1 MTKHVALSSFIMI
14 IATFLFVISDSVI
27 NYLSPQG
34 IQFYHYVFYG
44 APVFFIVPIY
54 LFLNGSLKKYMGS
67 TNYFIP
73 IIRGLII
80 IPLPFL
86 GFLALKYISL
96 PEFTTLLLS
105 LSIFHV
111 IIAVVFLNEKIN
123 YIVVVSLL
131 IGMLGVVLVMQ
142 PGFNNFT
149 FYYFI
154 VLLIAFLLSISNVLV
169 NKFYNVCS
177 SVGYFIYGGIF
188 THSISILLFIF
199 DPLIINF
206 NILLLI
212 ILGSICSNLGL
223 ALIVVAYKKAQK
235 YFGAISCLIYI
246 QIFWSLIFGL
256 IFFNEILNLFAIVGA
271 LLIIIS
277 GVLAV
282 PAQYKQINEF
292 DQNI

>member
-1 MTKHVALSSFIMI
+1 MPKHIALSSLIMI

-44 APVFFIVPIY
+44 APAFFIVPIY
-54 LFLNGSLKKYMGS
+54 LFLNGSFKKYMVS

-73 IIRGLII
+73 IIRGLIF

-105 LSIFHV
+105 LSLFHV

-123 YIVVVSLL
+123 YIIILSLL
-131 IGMLGVVLVMQ
+131 IGMFGVVLVIQ

-188 THSISILLFIF
+188 THSISILLFIS
-199 DPLIINF
+199 DPLIISF
-206 NILLLI
+206 NIMLLI
-212 ILGSICSNLGL
+212 FLGSICYNLGL

-256 IFFNEILNLFAIVGA
+256 IFFNEILNLLAIIGA

-277 GVLAV
+277 GVLAL

-292 DQNI
+292 DQNR

>member
-1 MTKHVALSSFIMI
+1 MTKHIALSSLIMI

-44 APVFFIVPIY
+44 APAFFIVPIY
-54 LFLNGSLKKYMGS
+54 LFLNGSFKKYMVS

-73 IIRGLII
+73 IIRGLIF

-105 LSIFHV
+105 LSLFHV

-123 YIVVVSLL
+123 YIIILSLL
-131 IGMLGVVLVMQ
+131 IGMFGVVLVIQ

-188 THSISILLFIF
+188 THSVSILLFIF
-199 DPLIINF
+199 DPLVINF
-206 NILLLI
+206 KIFLR
-212 ILGSICSNLGL
+212 
-223 ALIVVAYKKAQK
+223 
-235 YFGAISCLIYI
+235 FFISHY
-246 QIFWSLIFGL
+246 
-256 IFFNEILNLFAIVGA
+256 
-271 LLIIIS
+271 
-277 GVLAV
+277 
-282 PAQYKQINEF
+282 Y
-292 DQNI
+292 

>member
-1 MTKHVALSSFIMI
+1 MPKHIALSSLIMI

-282 PAQYKQINEF
+282 PAQYKQINEL
-292 DQNI
+292 DQNK

>member
-1 MTKHVALSSFIMI
+1 MTKHLALSSLIMI

-27 NYLSPQG
+27 NYLSPQN
-34 IQFYHYVFYG
+34 IQFYHYMFYG

-54 LFLNGSLKKYMGS
+54 LFLSGRLKKYMIS

-73 IIRGLII
+73 IIRGLIF

-105 LSIFHV
+105 LSLFQI

-123 YIVVVSLL
+123 YIIILSLL
-131 IGMLGVVLVMQ
+131 IGMLGVILVMQ
-142 PGFNNFT
+142 PGFSNFT

-206 NILLLI
+206 KIFLLI
-212 ILGSICSNLGL
+212 LLGSICYNLAL
-223 ALIVVAYKKAQK
+223 ALIIIAYKKSQR

-246 QIFWSLIFGL
+246 QIFWSLIFGF
-256 IFFNEILNLFAIVGA
+256 IFFNEILNLLAIIGA

-277 GVLAV
+277 GVLAL

-292 DQNI
+292 DQNR

>member
-1 MTKHVALSSFIMI
+1 MTKHVALSSLIMI

-44 APVFFIVPIY
+44 APAFFIVPIY
-54 LFLNGSLKKYMGS
+54 LFLNGSFKKYMVS

-73 IIRGLII
+73 IIRGLIF

-105 LSIFHV
+105 LSLFHV

-123 YIVVVSLL
+123 YIIILSLL
-131 IGMLGVVLVMQ
+131 IGMFGVVLVIQ

-212 ILGSICSNLGL
+212 FLGSICYNLGL

-277 GVLAV
+277 GVIAV

-292 DQNI
+292 DQNR

>member
-1 MTKHVALSSFIMI
+1 MTKHIALSSLIMI

-44 APVFFIVPIY
+44 APAFFIVPIY
-54 LFLNGSLKKYMGS
+54 LFLNGSFNKYMVS

-73 IIRGLII
+73 IIRGLIF

-105 LSIFHV
+105 LSLFHV

-123 YIVVVSLL
+123 YIIILSLL

-212 ILGSICSNLGL
+212 FLGSICYNLGL

-277 GVLAV
+277 GVIAV

-292 DQNI
+292 DQNR

>member
-282 PAQYKQINEF
+282 PAQYKQINES

>member
-1 MTKHVALSSFIMI
+1 MTKHIALSSLIMI

-44 APVFFIVPIY
+44 APAFFIVPIY
-54 LFLNGSLKKYMGS
+54 LFLNGSFKKYMVS

-73 IIRGLII
+73 IIRGLIF

-105 LSIFHV
+105 LSLFHV

-123 YIVVVSLL
+123 YIIILSLL
-131 IGMLGVVLVMQ
+131 IGMFGVVLVIQ

-212 ILGSICSNLGL
+212 FLGSICYNLGL

-292 DQNI
+292 DQNR

>member
-1 MTKHVALSSFIMI
+1 MTKHVALSSLIMI

-44 APVFFIVPIY
+44 APAFFIVPIY
-54 LFLNGSLKKYMGS
+54 LFLNGSFKKYMAS

-73 IIRGLII
+73 IIRGLIF

-105 LSIFHV
+105 LSLFHV

-123 YIVVVSLL
+123 YIIILSLL

-154 VLLIAFLLSISNVLV
+154 VLFIAFLLSISNVLV

-212 ILGSICSNLGL
+212 FLGSICYNLGL

-256 IFFNEILNLFAIVGA
+256 IFFNEILNLFAIAGA

-282 PAQYKQINEF
+282 PAQYKQINEL
-292 DQNI
+292 DQNR

>member
-1 MTKHVALSSFIMI
+1 MTKHVALSSLIMI

-44 APVFFIVPIY
+44 APAFFIVPIY
-54 LFLNGSLKKYMGS
+54 LFLNGSFKKYMVS

-73 IIRGLII
+73 IIRGLIF

-105 LSIFHV
+105 LSLFHV

-123 YIVVVSLL
+123 YIIIFSLL

-169 NKFYNVCS
+169 NKFYKVCS
-177 SVGYFIYGGIF
+177 TVGYFIYGGIF
-188 THSISILLFIF
+188 THTISILLFIF

-212 ILGSICSNLGL
+212 FLGSICYNLGL

-256 IFFNEILNLFAIVGA
+256 IFFNEILNLFAIIGA

-277 GVLAV
+277 GIIAV

-292 DQNI
+292 DQNR

>member
-1 MTKHVALSSFIMI
+1 MTKHVALSSLIMI

-44 APVFFIVPIY
+44 APAFFIVPIY
-54 LFLNGSLKKYMGS
+54 LFLNGSFKKYMVS

-73 IIRGLII
+73 IIRGLIF

-105 LSIFHV
+105 LSLFHV

-123 YIVVVSLL
+123 YIIILSLL
-131 IGMLGVVLVMQ
+131 IGMFGVVLVIQ

-212 ILGSICSNLGL
+212 FLGSICYNLGL

-277 GVLAV
+277 GVLAI
-282 PAQYKQINEF
+282 PAQRKQINKLN
-292 DQNI
+292 QNI

>member
-1 MTKHVALSSFIMI
+1 MTKHLALSSLIMI

-44 APVFFIVPIY
+44 APAFFIVPIY
-54 LFLNGSLKKYMGS
+54 LFLNGSFKKYMVS

-73 IIRGLII
+73 IIRGLIF

-105 LSIFHV
+105 LSLFHV

-123 YIVVVSLL
+123 YIIILSLL
-131 IGMLGVVLVMQ
+131 IGMFGVVLVIQ

-212 ILGSICSNLGL
+212 LLGSICYNLGL

-277 GVLAV
+277 GVIAV
-282 PAQYKQINEF
+282 PAQFKQINEF
-292 DQNI
+292 D

>member
-1 MTKHVALSSFIMI
+1 MTKHVALSSLIMI

-44 APVFFIVPIY
+44 APAFFIVPIY
-54 LFLNGSLKKYMGS
+54 LFLNGSFKKYMVS

-73 IIRGLII
+73 IIRGLIF

-105 LSIFHV
+105 LSLFHV

-123 YIVVVSLL
+123 YIIILSLL

-142 PGFNNFT
+142 PGFNKFT

-212 ILGSICSNLGL
+212 FLGSICYNLGL

-277 GVLAV
+277 GVIAV

-292 DQNI
+292 DQNR

>member
-1 MTKHVALSSFIMI
+1 MTNHITLSSLIMV
-14 IATFLFVISDSVI
+14 IATFLFVISDSII

-54 LFLNGSLKKYMGS
+54 LFLNGNFKKYMVS

-73 IIRGLII
+73 IIRGLIF

-105 LSIFHV
+105 LSLFHV

-123 YIVVVSLL
+123 YIIILSLL

-199 DPLIINF
+199 DPLIISF
-206 NILLLI
+206 NILLLVF
-212 ILGSICSNLGL
+212 LGSICYNLGL

-256 IFFNEILNLFAIVGA
+256 IFFNEILNLFAIVGT

-282 PAQYKQINEF
+282 PAQYKQINEL
-292 DQNI
+292 DQNR

>member
-1 MTKHVALSSFIMI
+1 MTKHVALSSLIMI

-44 APVFFIVPIY
+44 APAFFIVPIY
-54 LFLNGSLKKYMGS
+54 LFLNGSFKKYMVS

-73 IIRGLII
+73 IIRGLIF

-105 LSIFHV
+105 LSLFHV

-123 YIVVVSLL
+123 YIIILSLL
-131 IGMLGVVLVMQ
+131 IGMFGVILVIQ

-212 ILGSICSNLGL
+212 FLGSICYNLGL

-277 GVLAV
+277 GVIAV

-292 DQNI
+292 DQNR

>member
-1 MTKHVALSSFIMI
+1 MTKHIALSSLIMI

-44 APVFFIVPIY
+44 APAFFIVPIY
-54 LFLNGSLKKYMGS
+54 LFLNGSFKKYMVS

-73 IIRGLII
+73 IIRGLIF

-105 LSIFHV
+105 LSLFHV

-123 YIVVVSLL
+123 YIIILSLL
-131 IGMLGVVLVMQ
+131 IGMFGVVLVIQ

-212 ILGSICSNLGL
+212 FLGSICYNLGL

-277 GVLAV
+277 GLIAV

-292 DQNI
+292 DQNR

>member
-1 MTKHVALSSFIMI
+1 MTKHIALSTLIMI

-44 APVFFIVPIY
+44 APAFFIVPIY
-54 LFLNGSLKKYMGS
+54 LFLNGSFKKYMVS

-73 IIRGLII
+73 IIRGLIF

-105 LSIFHV
+105 LSLFHV

-123 YIVVVSLL
+123 YIIILSLL

-149 FYYFI
+149 FYYSI

-212 ILGSICSNLGL
+212 FLGSICYNLGL

-277 GVLAV
+277 GVIAV

-292 DQNI
+292 DQNR

>member
-1 MTKHVALSSFIMI
+1 MTKHITLSSLIMI

-27 NYLSPQG
+27 NYISPQG

-44 APVFFIVPIY
+44 APAFFIVPIY
-54 LFLNGSLKKYMGS
+54 LFLNGSFKKYMVS

-73 IIRGLII
+73 IIRGLIF

-105 LSIFHV
+105 LSLFHV
-111 IIAVVFLNEKIN
+111 IIGVVFLNEKIN
-123 YIVVVSLL
+123 YIIIFSLL

-212 ILGSICSNLGL
+212 FLGSICYNLGL

-277 GVLAV
+277 GVIAV

>member
-282 PAQYKQINEF
+282 PAQYKQINEL
-292 DQNI
+292 DQNK

>member
-1 MTKHVALSSFIMI
+1 MTKHIALSSLIMI

-44 APVFFIVPIY
+44 APAFFIVPIY
-54 LFLNGSLKKYMGS
+54 LFLNGSFKKYMVS

-73 IIRGLII
+73 IIRGLIF

-105 LSIFHV
+105 LSLFHV

-123 YIVVVSLL
+123 YIIILSLL

-199 DPLIINF
+199 DPLIISF

-212 ILGSICSNLGL
+212 FLGSICYNLGL

-256 IFFNEILNLFAIVGA
+256 IFFNEILNLFAIIGA

-292 DQNI
+292 DQNR

>member
-1 MTKHVALSSFIMI
+1 MTKHIALSSLIMI

-27 NYLSPQG
+27 NYVSPQG

-44 APVFFIVPIY
+44 APAFFIVPIY
-54 LFLNGSLKKYMGS
+54 LFLNGSFKKYMVS

-73 IIRGLII
+73 TIRGLIF

-105 LSIFHV
+105 LSLFHV

-123 YIVVVSLL
+123 YIIILSLL
-131 IGMLGVVLVMQ
+131 IGMFGVVLVIQ

-154 VLLIAFLLSISNVLV
+154 VLLIAFLLSITNVLV

-206 NILLLI
+206 KIFLLI
-212 ILGSICSNLGL
+212 LLGSICYNLAL
-223 ALIVVAYKKAQK
+223 ALIVIAYKKSQR

-277 GVLAV
+277 GVIAV

-292 DQNI
+292 DQNR

>member
-1 MTKHVALSSFIMI
+1 MTKHIALSSLIMI

-44 APVFFIVPIY
+44 APAFFIVPIY
-54 LFLNGSLKKYMGS
+54 LFLNGSFKKYMVS

-73 IIRGLII
+73 IIRGLIF

-105 LSIFHV
+105 LSLFHV

-123 YIVVVSLL
+123 YIIILSLL

-188 THSISILLFIF
+188 THFISILLFIF
-199 DPLIINF
+199 DPLVINF

-212 ILGSICSNLGL
+212 FLGSICYNLGI
-223 ALIVVAYKKAQK
+223 ALIVVAYKQSQK

-256 IFFNEILNLFAIVGA
+256 IFFNEILNLFAIIGA

-277 GVLAV
+277 GVIAV

-292 DQNI
+292 DQNR

>member
-1 MTKHVALSSFIMI
+1 MTKHVALSSLIMI

-44 APVFFIVPIY
+44 APAFFIVPIY
-54 LFLNGSLKKYMGS
+54 LFLNGSFKKYMVS

-73 IIRGLII
+73 IIRGLIF

-105 LSIFHV
+105 LSLFHV

-123 YIVVVSLL
+123 YIIILSLL
-131 IGMLGVVLVMQ
+131 IGMFGVVLVIQ

-212 ILGSICSNLGL
+212 FLGSICYNLGL

-256 IFFNEILNLFAIVGA
+256 IFFNEILNLFAIIGA

-277 GVLAV
+277 GVIAV

-292 DQNI
+292 DQNR

>member
-1 MTKHVALSSFIMI
+1 MTKHIALSSLIMI

-44 APVFFIVPIY
+44 APAFFIVPIY
-54 LFLNGSLKKYMGS
+54 LFLNGSFKKYMVS

-73 IIRGLII
+73 IIRGLIF

-105 LSIFHV
+105 LSLFHV

-123 YIVVVSLL
+123 YIIILSLL
-131 IGMLGVVLVMQ
+131 IGMFGVVLVIQ

-212 ILGSICSNLGL
+212 FLGSICYNLGL

-277 GVLAV
+277 GVIAV

-292 DQNI
+292 DQNR

>member
-1 MTKHVALSSFIMI
+1 MTKHIALSSLIMI

-44 APVFFIVPIY
+44 APAFFIVPIY
-54 LFLNGSLKKYMGS
+54 LFLNGSFKKYMFS

-73 IIRGLII
+73 IIRGLIF

-105 LSIFHV
+105 LSLFHV

-123 YIVVVSLL
+123 YIIILSLL

-169 NKFYNVCS
+169 NKFYNACS

-188 THSISILLFIF
+188 IHSISILLFIF

-212 ILGSICSNLGL
+212 FLGSICYNLGL

-277 GVLAV
+277 GVIAV
-282 PAQYKQINEF
+282 PAQYKQINEL
-292 DQNI
+292 DQNR

>member
-1 MTKHVALSSFIMI
+1 MTKHIALSSLIMI

-44 APVFFIVPIY
+44 APAFFIVPIY
-54 LFLNGSLKKYMGS
+54 LFLNGSFKKYMVS

-73 IIRGLII
+73 IIRGLIF

-105 LSIFHV
+105 LSLFHV

-123 YIVVVSLL
+123 YIIILSLL
-131 IGMLGVVLVMQ
+131 IGMFGVVLVIQ

-212 ILGSICSNLGL
+212 FLGSICYNLGL

-256 IFFNEILNLFAIVGA
+256 IFFNEILNLFAIVGT

-282 PAQYKQINEF
+282 PAQYKQINEL
-292 DQNI
+292 DQNR

>member
-1 MTKHVALSSFIMI
+1 MTKHVALSSLIMI

-44 APVFFIVPIY
+44 APAFFIVPIY
-54 LFLNGSLKKYMGS
+54 LFLNGSFKKYMVS

-73 IIRGLII
+73 IIRGLIF

-105 LSIFHV
+105 LSLFHV

-123 YIVVVSLL
+123 YIIILSLL
-131 IGMLGVVLVMQ
+131 IGMFGVVLVIQ

-169 NKFYNVCS
+169 NKFYNACS

-212 ILGSICSNLGL
+212 FLGSICYNLGL

-256 IFFNEILNLFAIVGA
+256 IFFNEILNLLAIIGA

-277 GVLAV
+277 GVLAL

-292 DQNI
+292 DQNR

>member
-1 MTKHVALSSFIMI
+1 MTKHIALSSLIMI

-44 APVFFIVPIY
+44 APAFFIVPIY
-54 LFLNGSLKKYMGS
+54 LFLNGSFKKYMVS

-73 IIRGLII
+73 IIRGLIF

-105 LSIFHV
+105 LSLFHV

-123 YIVVVSLL
+123 YIIVVSLL

-212 ILGSICSNLGL
+212 FLGSICYNLGL

-256 IFFNEILNLFAIVGA
+256 IFFNEILNLFAIIGA

-277 GVLAV
+277 GIIAV

-292 DQNI
+292 DQNR

>member
-1 MTKHVALSSFIMI
+1 MTKHVALSSLIMI

-44 APVFFIVPIY
+44 APAFFIVPIY
-54 LFLNGSLKKYMGS
+54 LFLNGSFKKYMVS

-73 IIRGLII
+73 IIRGLIF

-105 LSIFHV
+105 LSLFQI

-123 YIVVVSLL
+123 YIIILSLL
-131 IGMLGVVLVMQ
+131 IGMFGVVLVIQ

-212 ILGSICSNLGL
+212 FLGSICSNLGL

-277 GVLAV
+277 GVLAI
-282 PAQYKQINEF
+282 PAQYKQINEL
-292 DQNI
+292 DQNR

>member
-1 MTKHVALSSFIMI
+1 MTKHVALSSLIMI

-44 APVFFIVPIY
+44 APAFFIVPIY
-54 LFLNGSLKKYMGS
+54 LFLSGRLKKYMVS

-73 IIRGLII
+73 TIRGLIF

-86 GFLALKYISL
+86 AFLALKYISL

-105 LSIFHV
+105 LSLFHI

-123 YIVVVSLL
+123 YIIILSLL
-131 IGMLGVVLVMQ
+131 IGMLGVILVIQ

-154 VLLIAFLLSISNVLV
+154 VLLIAFFLSISNVLV
-169 NKFYNVCS
+169 NKFNNACS

-206 NILLLI
+206 NIFLLI
-212 ILGSICSNLGL
+212 FLGSICSNLGL

-256 IFFNEILNLFAIVGA
+256 IFFNEILNLLATIGA

-277 GVLAV
+277 GVLAL

-292 DQNI
+292 DQNR